1 MNTITES
8 AVCHRI
14 KLDSRLISSVRQVFT
29 CYTQVLWEHPVAQ
42 SGTDSNTYLLGAV
55 VFVVQTLLIA
65 RSTEIS
71 RL

>member
-1 MNTITES
+1 MNTIAEF
-8 AVCHRI
+8 AACHRI
-14 KLDSRLISSVRQVFT
+14 KLDSRLISSVRQVIT
-29 CYTQVLWEHPVAQ
+29 SYTQVLWEHPVVQ

-55 VFVVQTLLIA
+55 VFVVQTLFIA